1 MLWITRSPSTTST
14 TIPVLRLV
22 HPHDVAL
29 CHWVFG
35 RSQDHS
41 GALQAEEFKAC
52 LISLGYD
59 VENDKQVGAPGEEEV
74 TVRPASRR
82 AERHHCQD
90 HDILIHRHNVVMF
103 SF

>member
-1 MLWITRSPSTTST
+1 MSSSSPCMLWISWSLSSTA

-22 HPHDVAL
+22 HPHDAVL

-41 GALQAEEFKAC
+41 GALMAEEFKAC

-59 VENDKQVGAPGEEEV
+59 VEKDKQVGAQGLDGG
-74 TVRPASRR
+74 R
-82 AERHHCQD
+82 AGV
-90 HDILIHRHNVVMF
+90 IGL
-103 SF
+103 